1 MSTRKVLYPLKH
13 LLDPF
18 YDYLGVLL
26 LISKPET
33 LHCTGIKSD
42 VTEYY
47 T

>member
-1 MSTRKVLYPLKH
+1 MSMRKVLYPLKH